1 MNTILGI
8 ETSCDDTS
16 IAVWKSDRIAS
27 VIVSS
32 QTEHRE
38 WGGVV
43 PEIASRAHLG
53 AIAPLISEALSDAS
67 VTFDDLT
74 AVAVTN
80 RPGLIGSLLVGLNV
94 AKGIALA
101 KNIPIVAVDHLE
113 AHLLSIGIERTIEFP
128 FLSLLV
134 SGGHTML
141 YDVAAVGEYELLG
154 ATRDDAAG
162 EAFDKGAKLMGLGY
176 PGGPLI
182 DRLAEGGDPDR
193 YSFPRG
199 LQKKPT
205 LDFSFSGLKT
215 ALRYHI
221 RDTYGGELPPK
232 EDLPNLCASYQEAI
246 IDSLLDKTSRA
257 SRTLNRNR
265 IALVGGVSANQALRN
280 RFEKWGEETGKD
292 IITTSPLYSTDNA
305 AMIAYVGSLRMAS
318 SNTDSLRITAASTVP
333 DAVAARSRTKKG
345 NSG

>member
-1 MNTILGI
+1 MDTILGI

-16 IAVWKSDRIAS
+16 IAVWKDDRIAS

-53 AIAPLISEALSDAS
+53 AIAPLITEALTDAS

-74 AVAVTN
+74 AVAVAS

-101 KNIPIVAVDHLE
+101 RNIPLIAVDHLE
-113 AHLLSIGIERTIEFP
+113 AHLLSIGIDRTIAFP

-141 YDVAAVGEYELLG
+141 YDVAGVGEYELLG

-182 DRLAEGGDPDR
+182 DRIGKGGDPDR

-199 LQKKPT
+199 MGKKPT
-205 LDFSFSGLKT
+205 LDFSFSGVKT

-221 RDTYGGELPPK
+221 RDTYDGKLPPR
-232 EDLPNLCASYQEAI
+232 EDLPDLCASYQEAI
-246 IDSLLDKTSRA
+246 VDSLLEKTSRA
-257 SRTLNRNR
+257 AEALDRDRV
-265 IALVGGVSANQALRN
+265 ALVGGVSANERLRS
-280 RFEKWGEETGKD
+280 RFESWGEETGRD
-292 IITTSPLYSTDNA
+292 IITTPPLYSTDNA
-305 AMIAYVGSLRMAS
+305 AMIAYVGSLRLAS
-318 SNTDSLRITAASTVP
+318 GQTDGLRTTAASTVP
-333 DAVAARSRTKKG
+333 DAVSARSRRG
-345 NSG
+345 RGSRR